1 MEVARQGEA
10 ELLCVGGELR
20 KINGALVSEAKPWE
34 FSPPFV
40 QISLSLAPP
49 DWSAEEG
56 CSNTQLF
63 EAEMTRAILARAT
76 RKILLAD
83 GTKWRR
89 PTIIRCAER
98 SELNDWMTDK
108 PRTGKEDRETQ
119 VVRFRSTYCSVTHG
133 QRIKVHPIGL
143 PPSKSILNP
152 ALA

>member
-1 MEVARQGEA
+1 MEAAAKVRPSFFVLA
-10 ELLCVGGELR
+10 ETSEKSTRL
-20 KINGALVSEAKPWE
+20 SWEAKPWE

-83 GTKWRR
+83 GTKWGR
-89 PTIIRCAER
+89 PSIIRCAE
-98 SELNDWMTDK
+98 
-108 PRTGKEDRETQ
+108 
-119 VVRFRSTYCSVTHG
+119 
-133 QRIKVHPIGL
+133 
-143 PPSKSILNP
+143 
-152 ALA
+152 